1 MRGVW
6 LLKNIGGNEMNKIK
20 EALWTDYNAV
30 TQQIKSLTIEDYAKY
45 ESLLEER
52 DKLRNELIKL
62 EQTNIEAN
70 VKKSQIEA
78 EDKREKVRNQI
89 TLGTFAVSTGISMY
103 AIAKT
108 FKFDQVATVT
118 STLGRNILN
127 GVVPKM
133 FKR

>member
-1 MRGVW
+1 MDQIR
-6 LLKNIGGNEMNKIK
+6 
-20 EALWTDYNAV
+20 EALWQDYKKV
-30 TQQIKSLTIEDYAKY
+30 GGLI
-45 ESLLEER
+45 ESLDVKSERYEAAMEER

-62 EQTNIEAN
+62 EQINQDS
-70 VKKSQIEA
+70 VGKLLQIES
-78 EDKREKVRNQI
+78 ENKRERIRNGI
-89 TLGTFAVSTGISMY
+89 TIGTFVVTTGVSIY

-133 FKR
+133 LKR

>member
-1 MRGVW
+1 MKS
-6 LLKNIGGNEMNKIK
+6 LK
-20 EALWTDYNAV
+20 EALWQDYKNVSDQIGKLEAD
-30 TQQIKSLTIEDYAKY
+30 TQGY
-45 ESLLEER
+45 ESALGER
-52 DKLRNELIKL
+52 DKIRNELIKL
-62 EQTNIEAN
+62 EQIEQEN
-70 VKKSQIEA
+70 KMKISQIES
-78 EDKREKVRNQI
+78 EDKREKIRNGI
-89 TLGTFAVSTGISMY
+89 TIGTFVVSTGISLY

>member
-1 MRGVW
+1 
-6 LLKNIGGNEMNKIK
+6 MNKIK

-30 TQQIKSLTIEDYAKY
+30 TQQIESLEIKDDKY
-45 ESLLEER
+45 ELLLEER

-62 EQTNIEAN
+62 EQTNIEAG
-70 VKKSQIEA
+70 VKQSQIEA
-78 EDKREKVRNQI
+78 EDKREKIRNQI
-89 TLGTFAVSTGISMY
+89 TLGTFAVSTGVSLY
-103 AIAKT
+103 AIVKT
-108 FKFDQVATVT
+108 FKFDEVATVT

>member
-1 MRGVW
+1 MD
-6 LLKNIGGNEMNKIK
+6 KIK
-20 EALWTDYNAV
+20 DALWQDYKASGKLISELDAN
-30 TQQIKSLTIEDYAKY
+30 SEKY
-45 ESLLEER
+45 KTALEER

-62 EQTNIEAN
+62 EQIEQDRE
-70 VKKSQIEA
+70 VKLSQIKS
-78 EDKREKVRNQI
+78 EDEREKIRNGI
-89 TLGTFAVSTGISMY
+89 TIGTFVVSTGISVY

-133 FKR
+133 LKR

>member
-1 MRGVW
+1 MS
-6 LLKNIGGNEMNKIK
+6 EIK
-20 EALWTDYNAV
+20 EALWNDYKDASDRINVLEVGTEEYTLA
-30 TQQIKSLTIEDYAKY
+30 
-45 ESLLEER
+45 LEER

-62 EQTNIEAN
+62 EQIERDTN
-70 VKKSQIEA
+70 VKVCQIES
-78 EDKREKVRNQI
+78 EDKREKIRNGI
-89 TLGTFAVSTGISMY
+89 TIGTFLVTTGVSVYT
-103 AIAKT
+103 IAKT